1 MPRMV
6 SMGMGMGMGIGMG
19 FRNLVKRPHPDL
31 GGVASP

>member
-6 SMGMGMGMGIGMG
+6 GMGMGMG

>member
-6 SMGMGMGMGIGMG
+6 SMGMGMGIGMG

>member
-6 SMGMGMGMGIGMG
+6 AMGMSMIMGMG

>member
-6 SMGMGMGMGIGMG
+6 SMGMGMGMG